1 MIVMKNYVIKI
12 VRFLC
17 MTYDVKAK
25 EIYVLREGSRYL
37 KEEDQRVIGKG
48 VYL

>member
-1 MIVMKNYVIKI
+1 MRNLIINL
-12 VRFLC
+12 VRHLC
-17 MTYDVKAK
+17 KTWDIKAK
-25 EIYVLREGSRYL
+25 EIYLLREGSRYL